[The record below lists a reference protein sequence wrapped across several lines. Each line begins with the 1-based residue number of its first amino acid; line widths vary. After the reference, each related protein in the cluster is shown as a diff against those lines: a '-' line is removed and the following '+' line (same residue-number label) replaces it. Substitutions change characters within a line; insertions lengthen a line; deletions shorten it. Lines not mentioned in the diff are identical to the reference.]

1 MTDPVERRL
10 AAILSADAVGYS
22 RLMSRN
28 DEATVRELDAHR
40 RSIERL
46 IDTYRGRL
54 VDAPGDNLLAEFP
67 SVVGAVRCAVEVQR
81 TVAAAN
87 EKLERDA
94 RMPFR
99 IGVHLGDVI
108 VEGARIYGSGVN
120 IAARLET
127 LATPGN
133 VCLSDFVYQQ
143 VRGKLDV
150 ASRDLGEK
158 QLKNIADPIRV
169 HEILLGEGP
178 AAPNTGR
185 GEGLPLPD
193 GPSLAVL
200 PFFDL
205 GGDPAQEH
213 FSDGLSRD
221 IMTELTRIPGL
232 FVIAGDATFGYRRSG
247 ARPVEVARELG
258 VRHVL
263 EGAVR
268 REERRVRIN
277 ARLLDGSNGRIVW
290 SERFD
295 RELEDVF
302 AVQDEIMQEVV
313 TALDV
318 ALVGGSGAFETRK
331 HLRNPQALGIL
342 YRGAELMHRFN
353 REDMR
358 EARRLFEEVIGMEP
372 ESPIAYMDAAWTHY
386 FEVQRGWSV
395 DPEASLKEMSRLA
408 QHAVELGDVSGF
420 ASLMLSH
427 MHLMRREHDAA
438 MALSERALAERPS
451 CQGAFGLRANI
462 LNFSGLPEQAVPLAQ
477 QAIRLSPLAQ
487 TFYPEVLAH
496 AYYLCG
502 RLEEAI
508 EAAHRTLRLAPD
520 SVDARVLL
528 VVCLLGTGRVEAAR
542 KAAAELLAVD
552 PSFRIRRFERCQ
564 PYRDPF
570 VLARLTGSLREAGI
584 AEGDGAPVAG
594 GELAPPS
601 TPSRR
606 RIAPRPRR

>member
-1 MTDPVERRL
+1 VTDPVERRL

-22 RLMSRN
+22 RLMSHN
-28 DEATVRELDAHR
+28 DEATVRALDGHR

-46 IDTYRGRL
+46 IDAYRGRL

-81 TVAAAN
+81 TLSAAN

-120 IAARLET
+120 IAARLEA

-169 HEILLGEGP
+169 HEIQIGGEATAP
-178 AAPNTGR
+178 AP
-185 GEGLPLPD
+185 GEELPLPD
-193 GPSLAVL
+193 MPSLAVL
-200 PFFDL
+200 PFFDMS
-205 GGDPAQEH
+205 GDPTQEY
-213 FSDGLSRD
+213 FSNGLSFD

-232 FVIAGDATFGYRRSG
+232 FVIAGDATFAYRRSG

-263 EGAVR
+263 EGAVC
-268 REERRVRIN
+268 REERRVRVT
-277 ARLLDGSNGRIVW
+277 ARLIDGSNGRIVW

-302 AVQDEIMQEVV
+302 AVQDEIVQEVV

-318 ALVGGSGAFETRK
+318 ALVGGGGAFVTRK
-331 HLRNPQALGIL
+331 HLRNPKALGVL
-342 YRGAELMHRFN
+342 FRGADLMHRFN

-358 EARRLFEEVIGMEP
+358 EARELFEEVIRMEP

-386 FEVQRGWSV
+386 FDVQRGWSP
-395 DPEASLKEMSRLA
+395 DPEASLKEMARLA
-408 QHAVELGDVSGF
+408 QRGVELGDVSGF

-451 CQGAFGLRANI
+451 CQGAFCLRANI
-462 LNFSGLPEQAVPLAQ
+462 LNFSGLPEEAVPLAL
-477 QAIRLSPLAQ
+477 QAIRLSPLVQ

-496 AYYLCG
+496 ACYLCG

-508 EAAHRTLRLAPD
+508 EAAHRTLRQAPD

-528 VVCLLGTGRVEAAR
+528 VVCLVDSGRVEAAR

-552 PSFRIRRFERCQ
+552 PGFHIQRFARCQ
-564 PYRDPF
+564 PYRDPS
-570 VLARLTGSLREAGI
+570 VLARVSGSLREAGI
-584 AEGDGAPVAG
+584 AEGDEAPALA
-594 GELAPPS
+594 GELAPPR

>member
-1 MTDPVERRL
+1 VAEPVERRL

-22 RLMSRN
+22 RLMSRD

-40 RSIERL
+40 RSIERS
-46 IDTYRGRL
+46 INSYRGRL

-81 TVAAAN
+81 AVAAAN
-87 EKLERDA
+87 ETLKREA
-94 RMPFR
+94 RMQFR

-108 VEGARIYGSGVN
+108 FEGARIYGSGVN
-120 IAARLET
+120 IAARLEA

-158 QLKNIADPIRV
+158 QLKNIVDPIRV
-169 HEILLGEGP
+169 HEILLAEGP
-178 AAPNTGR
+178 AAPITGR
-185 GEGLPLPD
+185 REGLPLPD
-193 GPSLAVL
+193 SPSLAVL
-200 PFFDL
+200 PFFDM
-205 GGDPAQEH
+205 GGDPAQQY

-232 FVIAGDATFGYRRSG
+232 FVIAGDATFAYQRSG
-247 ARPVEVARELG
+247 AKPAEVARELG

-268 REERRVRIN
+268 REERRVRTN

-302 AVQDEIMQEVV
+302 AVQDEIVQEVV

-318 ALVGGSGAFETRK
+318 ALVGGSGAIETRK

-342 YRGAELMHRFN
+342 YRGADLMHRFN

-358 EARRLFEEVIGMEP
+358 EARRLFEEVMRLEP
-372 ESPIAYMDAAWTHY
+372 ASPIAYMDAAWTYY
-386 FEVQRGWSV
+386 FEVQRGWSA
-395 DPEASLKEMSRLA
+395 DPEASLREMSRLA
-408 QHAVELGDVSGF
+408 QRGFELGDVSGF

-462 LNFSGLPEQAVPLAQ
+462 LNFSGLPEEAMPLAL

-528 VVCLLGTGRVEAAR
+528 VVCLVETGRLEAAR
-542 KAAAELLAVD
+542 NAATELLAVD
-552 PSFRIRRFERCQ
+552 PAFRIRRFARCQ
-564 PYRDPF
+564 PYRDPL
-570 VLARLTGSLREAGI
+570 VLTRLAGSLREAGI

-594 GELAPPS
+594 SELAPPS

-606 RIAPRPRR
+606 RIAPRPRH